1 MKRIA
6 TLLGIGLLTAMP
18 VAAQQPAPSAPSIQ
32 STSPQGVQVG
42 SDSLVGSTV
51 RNPDGRDIGKVS
63 RLMIDPAEG
72 RITAVVIATGGR
84 LGVGGDTVAVPW
96 NAVKVGQDQGKV
108 IVTAQQTLDS
118 APKAD
123 RAKENP
129 PANTSEQRK
138 Q

>member
-1 MKRIA
+1 MNRIA
-6 TLLGIGLLTAMP
+6 TLLGIALLTATP
-18 VAAQQPAPSAPSIQ
+18 VAAQQPSPNSPAMQA
-32 STSPQGVQVG
+32 TSSPGVQVG

-51 RNPDGRDIGKVS
+51 RSSDGHDIGKVS
-63 RLMIDPAEG
+63 RLMIDPNEG
-72 RITAVVIATGGR
+72 RITAVVISTGGT

-96 NAVKVGQDQGKV
+96 HAVKVGQDQGKV

-123 RAKENP
+123 RSKDHAGTP
-129 PANTSEQRK
+129 EQRK